1 MTHPTYFA
9 LEGITCSGKTTVMG
23 WMGDLLEKEG
33 YKYNL
38 IPEPV
43 EKYKTW
49 KTYDPL
55 VEMYQ
60 NSSQS
65 AAMAQMHM
73 MNEGMRYYSQNIVT
87 AKRTDSDL
95 IISDRSILSPLV
107 MCDTYF
113 RSGKFGAFTKDYL
126 SLMWEEQMSD
136 RYQILDVKPDVHIF
150 LDLPTH
156 LARKRLRA
164 DEGQQCKKSETDF
177 LISGDTVEHMQA
189 AYQSFFPKNDIPCR
203 TISVTQ
209 KMTSHD
215 VAHAVYTVIREEMCA
230 EGGTEECSH
239 SHEIFDA
246 FQQLAE

>member
-1 MTHPTYFA
+1 
-9 LEGITCSGKTTVMG
+9 MG
-23 WMGDLLEKEG
+23 WMGDYLDKEG

-43 EKYKTW
+43 DQYKTW

-60 NSSQS
+60 NSAQS

-87 AKRTDSDL
+87 ARRADSDL

-113 RSGKFGAFTKDYL
+113 RNGRFGAFTKDYL
-126 SLMWEEQMSD
+126 SLMWEEQMRD

-150 LDLPTH
+150 LDLPAY

-164 DEGQQCKKSETDF
+164 DEGQQRKKSETDF
-177 LISGDTVEHMQA
+177 LVSGNTVENMEE
-189 AYQSFFPKNDIPCR
+189 AYKSFFP
-203 TISVTQ
+203 Q
-209 KMTSHD
+209 K
-215 VAHAVYTVIREEMCA
+215 
-230 EGGTEECSH
+230 
-239 SHEIFDA
+239 
-246 FQQLAE
+246 